1 MFVHSCWRIHFIV
14 LSDLTKVQKYFKQIL
29 NGFENGLK
37 EKKLKKKKEILPWT
51 GPKACFLS
59 PPRSP
64 GLSQLLCAAK
74 PSSSAQD
81 RASGPFLPS
90 RPSLLSTPPRGRHH
104 LPSPLSGSRVPLSSF
119 SLTHWPHP
127 TAPSSSSRRERVEL
141 ANRTT
146 QSRKHRDF
154 LLKPRL

>member
-1 MFVHSCWRIHFIV
+1 MLENLFYCAEWFDQSSKIFQT
-14 LSDLTKVQKYFKQIL
+14 DFKWIWKWL
-29 NGFENGLK
+29 ERKEIK
-37 EKKLKKKKEILPWT
+37 EKKK
-51 GPKACFLS
+51 FF
-59 PPRSP
+59 P
-64 GLSQLLCAAK
+64 GLARRPVSYPLPAAQASASFSVPPQ

-154 LLKPRL
+154 LLKPHL